1 MKKTLS
7 YLKSYKKECILAPL
21 FKLLEAC
28 FELFVPLVIADIIDI
43 GISGGNKG
51 YVWGRVGILALL
63 AVCGLAFAI
72 TAQYFAAKAAVG
84 FASKLRHALFTRI
97 QSLSYADTDKLG
109 TSTLI
114 TRMTADV
121 EQVQQGVNMVLR
133 LLLRSPFVVF
143 GAAIMAF
150 TVDAKSAVTF
160 AVTIPVMSA
169 AVMTIMLITIPLYKK
184 VQAKLDSLLGIT
196 RENLSGVRV
205 IRAFRKENAEYERF
219 VSTNGDLTR
228 SQKFV
233 GRISALMNPLT
244 YVLINCGVIAL
255 IWVGALRVNSGT
267 ISQGQVVALYNYMSQ
282 ILVELVKL
290 AMLII
295 TLTRAVACAKRVD
308 GVLTTENSMTEN
320 DDKEQKHTVIGGDVE
335 FDGVELT
342 YPEAGAPSLSGVNFY
357 APSGSTVGVI
367 GGTGSGKTS
376 LVNLIPRF
384 YDVTKGCVKVGG
396 TDVQK
401 LDAKTLRK
409 NIGIVP
415 QRAALFKG
423 TIRSNL
429 LWGKEDAT
437 DEELWE
443 ALKTAQAE
451 KVALDKGGLDA
462 EVEQEGR
469 NFSGGQRQRLAIARA
484 LAKKPEVVV
493 FDDSFSALDYKTDAR
508 LREELAKNVTDA
520 ALVVVAQRI
529 ATIMHA
535 DGHVVGTGTHEE
547 LLRSCPAY
555 LEIAQSQ
562 LSAEELGLTQEE
574 IAAVM
579 EGGER

>member
-97 QSLSYADTDKLG
+97 QSLSYADTYKLG

-320 DDKEQKHTVIGGDVE
+320 GDKEQKHTVIGGDVE

-401 LDAKTLRK
+401 LDAETLRK

-469 NFSGGQRQRLAIARA
+469 NFSGGQRQRLTVARA
-484 LAKKPEVVV
+484 LVRKPKILIL
-493 FDDSFSALDYKTDAR
+493 DDSASALDLK
-508 LREELAKNVTDA
+508 TDA
-520 ALVVVAQRI
+520 ALREAISKLDYKPTVFIVSQRAAAVMNAQLIVVLDEGA
-529 ATIMHA
+529 
-535 DGHVVGTGTHEE
+535 VVGMGTHDE
-547 LLRSCPAY
+547 LMKTCPAY
-555 LEIAQSQ
+555 
-562 LSAEELGLTQEE
+562 EE
-574 IAAVM
+574 IYSSQFKKEAD
-579 EGGER
+579 R

>member
-196 RENLSGVRV
+196 RENLSGMRV

-320 DDKEQKHTVIGGDVE
+320 GDKEQKHTVIGGDVE

-396 TDVQK
+396 TNVQK
-401 LDAKTLRK
+401 LDAETLRK

-451 KVALDKGGLDA
+451 NVALDKGGLDA

-469 NFSGGQRQRLAIARA
+469 NFSGGQRQRLTVARA
-484 LAKKPEVVV
+484 LVRKPKILIL
-493 FDDSFSALDYKTDAR
+493 DDSASALDLK
-508 LREELAKNVTDA
+508 TDA
-520 ALVVVAQRI
+520 ALREAISKLDYKPTVFIVSQRAAAVMNAQLIVVLDEGA
-529 ATIMHA
+529 
-535 DGHVVGTGTHEE
+535 VVGMGTHDE
-547 LLRSCPAY
+547 LMKTCPAY
-555 LEIAQSQ
+555 
-562 LSAEELGLTQEE
+562 EE
-574 IAAVM
+574 IYSSQFKKEAD
-579 EGGER
+579 R

>member
-43 GISGGNKG
+43 GISDGNKG

-169 AVMTIMLITIPLYKK
+169 AAMAIMLITIPLYKK
-184 VQAKLDSLLGIT
+184 VQSKLDSLLGIT

-320 DDKEQKHTVIGGDVE
+320 GDKEQKHTVIGGDVE

-469 NFSGGQRQRLAIARA
+469 NFSGGQRQRLTVARA
-484 LAKKPEVVV
+484 LVRKPKILIL
-493 FDDSFSALDYKTDAR
+493 DDSASALDLK
-508 LREELAKNVTDA
+508 TDA
-520 ALVVVAQRI
+520 ALREAISKLDYKPTVFIVSQRAAAVMNAQLIVVLDEGA
-529 ATIMHA
+529 
-535 DGHVVGTGTHEE
+535 VVGMGTHDE
-547 LLRSCPAY
+547 LMKTCPAY
-555 LEIAQSQ
+555 
-562 LSAEELGLTQEE
+562 EE
-574 IAAVM
+574 IYSSQFKKEAD
-579 EGGER
+579 R

>member
-97 QSLSYADTDKLG
+97 QSLSYADTDELG

-150 TVDAKSAVTF
+150 TIDAKSAVTF

-320 DDKEQKHTVIGGDVE
+320 GDKEQKHTVIGGDVE

-401 LDAKTLRK
+401 LDAETLRK

-469 NFSGGQRQRLAIARA
+469 NFSGGQRQRLTVARA
-484 LAKKPEVVV
+484 LVRKPKILIL
-493 FDDSFSALDYKTDAR
+493 DDSASALDLK
-508 LREELAKNVTDA
+508 TDA
-520 ALVVVAQRI
+520 ALREAISKLDYKPTVFIVSQRAAAVMNAQLIVVLDEGA
-529 ATIMHA
+529 
-535 DGHVVGTGTHEE
+535 VVGMGTHDE
-547 LLRSCPAY
+547 LMKTCPAY
-555 LEIAQSQ
+555 
-562 LSAEELGLTQEE
+562 EE
-574 IAAVM
+574 IYSSLFKKEAD
-579 EGGER
+579 R

>member
-320 DDKEQKHTVIGGDVE
+320 GDKEQKHTVIGGDVE

-401 LDAKTLRK
+401 LDAETLRK

-469 NFSGGQRQRLAIARA
+469 NFSGGQRQRLTVARA
-484 LAKKPEVVV
+484 LVRKPKILIL
-493 FDDSFSALDYKTDAR
+493 DDSASALDLK
-508 LREELAKNVTDA
+508 TDA
-520 ALVVVAQRI
+520 ALREAISKLDYKPTVFIVSQRAAAVMNAQLIVVLDEGA
-529 ATIMHA
+529 
-535 DGHVVGTGTHEE
+535 VVGMGTHDE
-547 LLRSCPAY
+547 LMKTCPAY
-555 LEIAQSQ
+555 
-562 LSAEELGLTQEE
+562 EE
-574 IAAVM
+574 IYSSQFKKEADK
-579 EGGER
+579 

>member
-21 FKLLEAC
+21 FKLLDAC

-51 YVWGRVGILALL
+51 HVWGRVGILALL

-320 DDKEQKHTVIGGDVE
+320 GDKEQKHTVIGGDVE

-469 NFSGGQRQRLAIARA
+469 NFSGGQRQRLTVARA
-484 LAKKPEVVV
+484 LVRKPKILIL
-493 FDDSFSALDYKTDAR
+493 DDSASALDLK
-508 LREELAKNVTDA
+508 TDA
-520 ALVVVAQRI
+520 ALREAISKLDYKPTVFIVSQRAAAVMNAQLIVVLDEGA
-529 ATIMHA
+529 
-535 DGHVVGTGTHEE
+535 VVGLGTHEE
-547 LLRSCPAY
+547 LMKTCPAY
-555 LEIAQSQ
+555 
-562 LSAEELGLTQEE
+562 EE
-574 IAAVM
+574 IYSSQFKKEAD
-579 EGGER
+579 R

>member
-184 VQAKLDSLLGIT
+184 VQTKLDSLLGIT

-320 DDKEQKHTVIGGDVE
+320 GDKEQKHTVIGGDVE

-401 LDAKTLRK
+401 LDAETLRK

-451 KVALDKGGLDA
+451 NVALDKGGLDA

-469 NFSGGQRQRLAIARA
+469 NFSGGQRQRLTVARA
-484 LAKKPEVVV
+484 LVRKPKILIL
-493 FDDSFSALDYKTDAR
+493 DDSASALDLK
-508 LREELAKNVTDA
+508 TDA
-520 ALVVVAQRI
+520 ALREAISKLDYKPTVFIVSQRAAAVMNAQLIVVLDEGA
-529 ATIMHA
+529 
-535 DGHVVGTGTHEE
+535 VVGMGTHDE
-547 LLRSCPAY
+547 LMKTCPAY
-555 LEIAQSQ
+555 
-562 LSAEELGLTQEE
+562 EE
-574 IAAVM
+574 IYSSQFKKEA
-579 EGGER
+579 GR

>member
-320 DDKEQKHTVIGGDVE
+320 GDKEQKHTVIGGDVE

-342 YPEAGAPSLSGVNFY
+342 YPKAGAPSLSGVNFY

-401 LDAKTLRK
+401 LDAETLRK

-469 NFSGGQRQRLAIARA
+469 NFSGGQRQRLTVARA
-484 LAKKPEVVV
+484 LVRKPKILIL
-493 FDDSFSALDYKTDAR
+493 DDSASALDLK
-508 LREELAKNVTDA
+508 TDA
-520 ALVVVAQRI
+520 ALREAISKLDYKPTVFIVSQRAAAVMNAQLIVVLDEGA
-529 ATIMHA
+529 
-535 DGHVVGTGTHEE
+535 VVGMGTHDE
-547 LLRSCPAY
+547 LMKTCPAY
-555 LEIAQSQ
+555 
-562 LSAEELGLTQEE
+562 EE
-574 IAAVM
+574 IYSSQFKKEAD
-579 EGGER
+579 R

>member
-7 YLKSYKKECILAPL
+7 YLKSYKKECLLAPL

-28 FELFVPLVIADIIDI
+28 FELFVPLVIAAVIDI
-43 GISGGNKG
+43 GIAGGDRS
-51 YVWGRVGILALL
+51 YVLGRVGILGLL

-160 AVTIPVMSA
+160 AVTIPVISL
-169 AVMTIMLITIPLYKK
+169 AVMVIMLVTIPLYKK

-205 IRAFRKENAEYERF
+205 IRAFRKENSEYERF
-219 VSTNGDLTR
+219 VSTNDSLTK

-255 IWVGALRVNSGT
+255 IYVGAIRVNSGA

-308 GVLTTENSMTEN
+308 GVLTTENSMDERGKPEN
-320 DDKEQKHTVIGGDVE
+320 ADKEIRGDVE

-342 YPEAGAPSLSGVNFY
+342 YPEAGAPSLLSVSFS

-384 YDVTKGCVKVGG
+384 YDVTKGSVKVGG
-396 TDVQK
+396 IDVRDLQ
-401 LDAKTLRK
+401 AETLRK

-437 DEELWE
+437 DEELWQ
-443 ALKTAQAE
+443 ALRTAQAE
-451 KVALDKGGLDA
+451 NVALDKGGLDA

-469 NFSGGQRQRLAIARA
+469 NFSGGQRQRLTVARA
-484 LAKKPEVVV
+484 LVRKPKILIL
-493 FDDSFSALDYKTDAR
+493 DDSASALDLK
-508 LREELAKNVTDA
+508 TDA
-520 ALVVVAQRI
+520 ALREAISKLDYSPTVFIVSQR
-529 ATIMHA
+529 AAAVMNA
-535 DGHVVGTGTHEE
+535 DLIIVLDEGAVVGMGKHAE
-547 LLRSCPAY
+547 LMEKCPAY
-555 LEIAQSQ
+555 AEIYNSQ
-562 LSAEELGLTQEE
+562 FKKEAD
-574 IAAVM
+574 
-579 EGGER
+579 R

>member
-43 GISGGNKG
+43 GISGSNKG

-320 DDKEQKHTVIGGDVE
+320 GDKEQKHTVIGGDVE

-429 LWGKEDAT
+429 LWDKEDAT

-469 NFSGGQRQRLAIARA
+469 NFSGGQRQRLTVARA
-484 LAKKPEVVV
+484 LVRKPKILIL
-493 FDDSFSALDYKTDAR
+493 DDSASALDLK
-508 LREELAKNVTDA
+508 TDA
-520 ALVVVAQRI
+520 ALREAISKLDYKPTVFIVSQRAAAVMNAQLIVVLDEGA
-529 ATIMHA
+529 
-535 DGHVVGTGTHEE
+535 VVGMGTHDE
-547 LLRSCPAY
+547 LMKTCPAY
-555 LEIAQSQ
+555 
-562 LSAEELGLTQEE
+562 EE
-574 IAAVM
+574 IYSSQFKKEAD
-579 EGGER
+579 R

>member
-51 YVWGRVGILALL
+51 HVWGRVGILALL

-320 DDKEQKHTVIGGDVE
+320 GDKEQKHTVIGGDVE

-401 LDAKTLRK
+401 LDAETLRK

-469 NFSGGQRQRLAIARA
+469 NFSGGQRQRLTVARA
-484 LAKKPEVVV
+484 LVRKPKILIL
-493 FDDSFSALDYKTDAR
+493 DDSASALDLK
-508 LREELAKNVTDA
+508 TDA
-520 ALVVVAQRI
+520 ALREAISKLDYKPTVFIVSQRAAAVMNAQLIVVLDEGA
-529 ATIMHA
+529 
-535 DGHVVGTGTHEE
+535 VVGMGTHDE
-547 LLRSCPAY
+547 LMKTCPAY
-555 LEIAQSQ
+555 
-562 LSAEELGLTQEE
+562 EE
-574 IAAVM
+574 IYSSQFKKEAD
-579 EGGER
+579 R

>member
-160 AVTIPVMSA
+160 TVTIPVMSA

-184 VQAKLDSLLGIT
+184 VQSKLDSLLGIT

-320 DDKEQKHTVIGGDVE
+320 GDKEQKHTVIGGDVE

-401 LDAKTLRK
+401 LDAETLRK

-469 NFSGGQRQRLAIARA
+469 NFSGGQRQRLTVARA
-484 LAKKPEVVV
+484 LVRKPKILIL
-493 FDDSFSALDYKTDAR
+493 DDSASALDLK
-508 LREELAKNVTDA
+508 TDA
-520 ALVVVAQRI
+520 ALREAISKLDYKPTVFIVSQRAAAVMNAQLIVVLDEGA
-529 ATIMHA
+529 
-535 DGHVVGTGTHEE
+535 VVGMGTHDE
-547 LLRSCPAY
+547 LMKTCPAY
-555 LEIAQSQ
+555 
-562 LSAEELGLTQEE
+562 EE
-574 IAAVM
+574 IYSSQFKKEAD
-579 EGGER
+579 R

>member
-320 DDKEQKHTVIGGDVE
+320 GDKEQKHTVIGGDVE

-384 YDVTKGCVKVGG
+384 YDVTKGYVKVGG

-401 LDAKTLRK
+401 LDAETLRK

-469 NFSGGQRQRLAIARA
+469 NFSGGQRQRLTVARA
-484 LAKKPEVVV
+484 LVRKPKILIL
-493 FDDSFSALDYKTDAR
+493 DDSASALDLK
-508 LREELAKNVTDA
+508 TDA
-520 ALVVVAQRI
+520 ALREAISKLDYKPTVFIVSQRAAAVMNAQLIVVLDEGA
-529 ATIMHA
+529 
-535 DGHVVGTGTHEE
+535 VVGMGTHDE
-547 LLRSCPAY
+547 LMKTCPAY
-555 LEIAQSQ
+555 
-562 LSAEELGLTQEE
+562 EE
-574 IAAVM
+574 IYSSQFKKEAD
-579 EGGER
+579 R

>member
-43 GISGGNKG
+43 GISGGDKG

-63 AVCGLAFAI
+63 AFCGLAFAI

-469 NFSGGQRQRLAIARA
+469 NFSGGQRQRLTVARA
-484 LAKKPEVVV
+484 LVRKPKILIL
-493 FDDSFSALDYKTDAR
+493 DDSASALDLK
-508 LREELAKNVTDA
+508 TDA
-520 ALVVVAQRI
+520 ALREAISKLDYKPTVFIVSQRAAAVMNAQLIVVLDEGA
-529 ATIMHA
+529 
-535 DGHVVGTGTHEE
+535 VVGMGTHDE
-547 LLRSCPAY
+547 LMKTCPAY
-555 LEIAQSQ
+555 
-562 LSAEELGLTQEE
+562 EE
-574 IAAVM
+574 IYSSQFKKEAD
-579 EGGER
+579 R

>member
-63 AVCGLAFAI
+63 AFCGLAFAI

-143 GAAIMAF
+143 GAAIMVF

-255 IWVGALRVNSGT
+255 IWVGAVRVNAGA

-320 DDKEQKHTVIGGDVE
+320 GDKEQKHTVIGGDVE

-396 TDVQK
+396 TDVRK
-401 LDAKTLRK
+401 LDAETLRK

-462 EVEQEGR
+462 DVEQEGR
-469 NFSGGQRQRLAIARA
+469 NFSGGQRQRLTVARA
-484 LAKKPEVVV
+484 LVRKPKILIL
-493 FDDSFSALDYKTDAR
+493 DDSASALDLK
-508 LREELAKNVTDA
+508 TDA
-520 ALVVVAQRI
+520 ALREAISKLDYKPTVFIVSQRAAAVMNAQLIVVLDEGA
-529 ATIMHA
+529 
-535 DGHVVGTGTHEE
+535 VVGMGTHDE
-547 LLRSCPAY
+547 LMKTCPAY
-555 LEIAQSQ
+555 
-562 LSAEELGLTQEE
+562 EE
-574 IAAVM
+574 IYSSQFKKEAD
-579 EGGER
+579 R

>member
-233 GRISALMNPLT
+233 GRISALLNPLT

-320 DDKEQKHTVIGGDVE
+320 GDKEQKHTVIGGDVE

-401 LDAKTLRK
+401 LDAETLRK

-469 NFSGGQRQRLAIARA
+469 NFSGGQRQRLTVARA
-484 LAKKPEVVV
+484 LVRKPKILIL
-493 FDDSFSALDYKTDAR
+493 DDSASALDLK
-508 LREELAKNVTDA
+508 TDA
-520 ALVVVAQRI
+520 ALREAISKLDYKPTVFIVSQRAAAVMNAQLIVVLDEGA
-529 ATIMHA
+529 
-535 DGHVVGTGTHEE
+535 VVGMGTHDE
-547 LLRSCPAY
+547 LMKTCPAY
-555 LEIAQSQ
+555 
-562 LSAEELGLTQEE
+562 EE
-574 IAAVM
+574 IYSSQFKKEAD
-579 EGGER
+579 R

>member
-233 GRISALMNPLT
+233 GRISALLNPLT

-320 DDKEQKHTVIGGDVE
+320 GDKEQKHTVIGGDVE

-401 LDAKTLRK
+401 LDAETLRK

-443 ALKTAQAE
+443 ALKTAQSE
-451 KVALDKGGLDA
+451 NVALDKGGLDA

-469 NFSGGQRQRLAIARA
+469 NFSGGQRQRLTVARA
-484 LAKKPEVVV
+484 LVRKPKILIL
-493 FDDSFSALDYKTDAR
+493 DDSASALDLK
-508 LREELAKNVTDA
+508 TDA
-520 ALVVVAQRI
+520 ALREAISKLDYKPTVFIVSQRAAAVMNAQLIVVLDEGA
-529 ATIMHA
+529 
-535 DGHVVGTGTHEE
+535 VVGLGTHEE
-547 LLRSCPAY
+547 LMKTCPAY
-555 LEIAQSQ
+555 
-562 LSAEELGLTQEE
+562 EE
-574 IAAVM
+574 IYSSQFKKEAD
-579 EGGER
+579 R

>member
-320 DDKEQKHTVIGGDVE
+320 GAKEQKHTVIGGDVE

-401 LDAKTLRK
+401 LDAETLRK

-469 NFSGGQRQRLAIARA
+469 NFSGGQRQRLTVARA
-484 LAKKPEVVV
+484 LVRKPKILIL
-493 FDDSFSALDYKTDAR
+493 DDSASALDLK
-508 LREELAKNVTDA
+508 TDA
-520 ALVVVAQRI
+520 ALREAISKLDYKPTVFIVSQRAAAVMNAQLIVVLDEGA
-529 ATIMHA
+529 
-535 DGHVVGTGTHEE
+535 VVGMGTHDE
-547 LLRSCPAY
+547 LMKTCPAY
-555 LEIAQSQ
+555 
-562 LSAEELGLTQEE
+562 EE
-574 IAAVM
+574 IYSSQFKKEAD
-579 EGGER
+579 R

>member
-43 GISGGNKG
+43 GISGGDKG

-63 AVCGLAFAI
+63 AFCGLAFAI

-255 IWVGALRVNSGT
+255 IWVGAVRVNAGA

-320 DDKEQKHTVIGGDVE
+320 GDKEKKHTDIGGDVE
-335 FDGVELT
+335 FNGVELT

-384 YDVTKGCVKVGG
+384 YDVTKGCVKIGG
-396 TDVQK
+396 TDVRK
-401 LDAKTLRK
+401 LDAETLRK

-462 EVEQEGR
+462 DVEQEGR
-469 NFSGGQRQRLAIARA
+469 NFSGGQRQRLTVARA
-484 LAKKPEVVV
+484 LVRKPKILIL
-493 FDDSFSALDYKTDAR
+493 DDSASALDLK
-508 LREELAKNVTDA
+508 TDA
-520 ALVVVAQRI
+520 ALREAISKLCYKPTVFIVSQRAAAVMNAQLIVVLDEGA
-529 ATIMHA
+529 
-535 DGHVVGTGTHEE
+535 VVGMGTHDE
-547 LLRSCPAY
+547 LMKSCPAY
-555 LEIAQSQ
+555 
-562 LSAEELGLTQEE
+562 EE
-574 IAAVM
+574 IYSSQFKKEAD
-579 EGGER
+579 R

>member
-7 YLKSYKKECILAPL
+7 SLKSYKKECILAPL

-233 GRISALMNPLT
+233 GRISALLNPLT

-320 DDKEQKHTVIGGDVE
+320 GDKEQKHTVIGGDVE

-401 LDAKTLRK
+401 LDAETLRK

-443 ALKTAQAE
+443 ALKTAQSE
-451 KVALDKGGLDA
+451 NVALDKGGLDA

-469 NFSGGQRQRLAIARA
+469 NFSGGQRQRLTVARA
-484 LAKKPEVVV
+484 LVRKPKILIL
-493 FDDSFSALDYKTDAR
+493 DDSASALDLK
-508 LREELAKNVTDA
+508 TDA
-520 ALVVVAQRI
+520 ALREAISKLDYKPTVFIVSQRAAAVMNAQLIVVLDEGA
-529 ATIMHA
+529 
-535 DGHVVGTGTHEE
+535 VVGMGTHDE
-547 LLRSCPAY
+547 LMKTCPAY
-555 LEIAQSQ
+555 
-562 LSAEELGLTQEE
+562 EE
-574 IAAVM
+574 IYSSQFKKEAD
-579 EGGER
+579 R

>member
-233 GRISALMNPLT
+233 GRISALLNPLT

-320 DDKEQKHTVIGGDVE
+320 GDKEQKHTVIGGDVE

-401 LDAKTLRK
+401 LDAETLRK

-443 ALKTAQAE
+443 ALKTAQSE
-451 KVALDKGGLDA
+451 NVALDKGGLDA

-469 NFSGGQRQRLAIARA
+469 NFSGGQRQRLTVARA
-484 LAKKPEVVV
+484 LVRKPKILIL
-493 FDDSFSALDYKTDAR
+493 DDSASALDLK
-508 LREELAKNVTDA
+508 TDA
-520 ALVVVAQRI
+520 ALREAISKLDYKPTVFIVSQRAAAVMNAQLIVVLDEGA
-529 ATIMHA
+529 
-535 DGHVVGTGTHEE
+535 VVGMGTHDE
-547 LLRSCPAY
+547 LMKTCPAY
-555 LEIAQSQ
+555 
-562 LSAEELGLTQEE
+562 EE
-574 IAAVM
+574 IYSSQFKKEAD
-579 EGGER
+579 R

>member
-255 IWVGALRVNSGT
+255 IWIGALRVNSGT

-295 TLTRAVACAKRVD
+295 ILTRAVACAKRVD

-320 DDKEQKHTVIGGDVE
+320 GDKEQKHTVIGGDVE

-384 YDVTKGCVKVGG
+384 YDVTKGGVKVGG

-401 LDAKTLRK
+401 LDAETLRK

-451 KVALDKGGLDA
+451 NVALDKGGLDA

-469 NFSGGQRQRLAIARA
+469 NFSGGQRQRLTVARA
-484 LAKKPEVVV
+484 LVRKPKILIL
-493 FDDSFSALDYKTDAR
+493 DDSASALDLK
-508 LREELAKNVTDA
+508 TDA
-520 ALVVVAQRI
+520 ALREAISKLDYKPTVFIVSQRAAAVMNAQLIVVLDEGA
-529 ATIMHA
+529 
-535 DGHVVGTGTHEE
+535 VVGMGTHDE
-547 LLRSCPAY
+547 LMKTCPAY
-555 LEIAQSQ
+555 
-562 LSAEELGLTQEE
+562 EE
-574 IAAVM
+574 IYSSQFKKEAD
-579 EGGER
+579 R

>member
-169 AVMTIMLITIPLYKK
+169 AVMAIMLITIPLYKK

-320 DDKEQKHTVIGGDVE
+320 GDKEQKHTVIGGDVE

-401 LDAKTLRK
+401 LDAETLRK

-469 NFSGGQRQRLAIARA
+469 NFSGGQRQRLTVARA
-484 LAKKPEVVV
+484 LVRKPKILIL
-493 FDDSFSALDYKTDAR
+493 DDSASALDLK
-508 LREELAKNVTDA
+508 TDA
-520 ALVVVAQRI
+520 ALREAISKLDYKPTVFIVSQRAAAVMNAQLIVVLDEGA
-529 ATIMHA
+529 
-535 DGHVVGTGTHEE
+535 VVGMGTHDE
-547 LLRSCPAY
+547 LMKTCPAY
-555 LEIAQSQ
+555 
-562 LSAEELGLTQEE
+562 EE
-574 IAAVM
+574 IYSSQFKKEAD
-579 EGGER
+579 R

>member
-233 GRISALMNPLT
+233 DRISALMNPLT

-320 DDKEQKHTVIGGDVE
+320 GDKEQKHTVIGGDVE

-401 LDAKTLRK
+401 LDAETLRK

-469 NFSGGQRQRLAIARA
+469 NFSGGQRQRLTVARA
-484 LAKKPEVVV
+484 LVRKPKILIL
-493 FDDSFSALDYKTDAR
+493 DDSASALDLK
-508 LREELAKNVTDA
+508 TDA
-520 ALVVVAQRI
+520 ALREAISKLDYKPTVFIVSQRAAAVMNAQLIVVLDEGA
-529 ATIMHA
+529 
-535 DGHVVGTGTHEE
+535 VVGMGTHDE
-547 LLRSCPAY
+547 LMKTCPAY
-555 LEIAQSQ
+555 
-562 LSAEELGLTQEE
+562 EE
-574 IAAVM
+574 IYSSQFKKEAD
-579 EGGER
+579 R

>member
-320 DDKEQKHTVIGGDVE
+320 GDKEQKHTVIGGDVE

-401 LDAKTLRK
+401 LDAETLRK

-451 KVALDKGGLDA
+451 NVALDKGGLDA

-469 NFSGGQRQRLAIARA
+469 NFSGGQRQRLTVARA
-484 LAKKPEVVV
+484 LVRKPKILIL
-493 FDDSFSALDYKTDAR
+493 DDSASALDLK
-508 LREELAKNVTDA
+508 TDA
-520 ALVVVAQRI
+520 ALREAISKLDYKPTVFIVSQRAAAVMNAQLIVVLDEGA
-529 ATIMHA
+529 
-535 DGHVVGTGTHEE
+535 VVGMGTHDE
-547 LLRSCPAY
+547 LMKTCPAY
-555 LEIAQSQ
+555 EEIYSSQ
-562 LSAEELGLTQEE
+562 LKKEAG
-574 IAAVM
+574 
-579 EGGER
+579 R

>member
-63 AVCGLAFAI
+63 AFCGLAFAI

-169 AVMTIMLITIPLYKK
+169 AVMAIMLITIPLYKK

-255 IWVGALRVNSGT
+255 IWVGALRVNSGA

-320 DDKEQKHTVIGGDVE
+320 GDKEQKHTVIGGDVE

-396 TDVQK
+396 TDVRK
-401 LDAKTLRK
+401 LDAETLRK

-437 DEELWE
+437 DEELWD

-469 NFSGGQRQRLAIARA
+469 NFSGGQRQRLTVARA
-484 LAKKPEVVV
+484 LVRKPKILIL
-493 FDDSFSALDYKTDAR
+493 DDSASALDLK
-508 LREELAKNVTDA
+508 TDA
-520 ALVVVAQRI
+520 ALREAISKLDYKPTVFIVSQRAAAVMNAQLIVVLDEGA
-529 ATIMHA
+529 
-535 DGHVVGTGTHEE
+535 VVGMGTHDE
-547 LLRSCPAY
+547 LMKTCPAY
-555 LEIAQSQ
+555 
-562 LSAEELGLTQEE
+562 EE
-574 IAAVM
+574 IYSSQFKKEAD
-579 EGGER
+579 R

>member
-320 DDKEQKHTVIGGDVE
+320 GDKEQKHTVIGGDVE

-384 YDVTKGCVKVGG
+384 YDITKGCVKVGG

-451 KVALDKGGLDA
+451 NVALDKGGLDA

-469 NFSGGQRQRLAIARA
+469 NFSGGQRQRLTVARA
-484 LAKKPEVVV
+484 LVRKPKILIL
-493 FDDSFSALDYKTDAR
+493 DDSASALDLK
-508 LREELAKNVTDA
+508 TDA
-520 ALVVVAQRI
+520 ALREAISKLDYKPTVFIVSQRAAAVMNAQLIVVLDEGA
-529 ATIMHA
+529 
-535 DGHVVGTGTHEE
+535 VVGMGTHDE
-547 LLRSCPAY
+547 LMKTCPAY
-555 LEIAQSQ
+555 
-562 LSAEELGLTQEE
+562 EE
-574 IAAVM
+574 IYSSQFKKEAD
-579 EGGER
+579 R

>member
-1 MKKTLS
+1 
-7 YLKSYKKECILAPL
+7 
-21 FKLLEAC
+21 
-28 FELFVPLVIADIIDI
+28 
-43 GISGGNKG
+43 
-51 YVWGRVGILALL
+51 
-63 AVCGLAFAI
+63 
-72 TAQYFAAKAAVG
+72 
-84 FASKLRHALFTRI
+84 
-97 QSLSYADTDKLG
+97 
-109 TSTLI
+109 
-114 TRMTADV
+114 MTADV

-184 VQAKLDSLLGIT
+184 VQAKIDSLLGIT

-320 DDKEQKHTVIGGDVE
+320 GDKEQKHTVIGGDVE

-401 LDAKTLRK
+401 LDAETLRK

-469 NFSGGQRQRLAIARA
+469 NFSGGQRQRLTVARA
-484 LAKKPEVVV
+484 LVRKPKILIL
-493 FDDSFSALDYKTDAR
+493 DDSASALDLK
-508 LREELAKNVTDA
+508 TDA
-520 ALVVVAQRI
+520 ALREAISKLDYKPTVFIVSQRAAAVMNAQLIVVLDEGA
-529 ATIMHA
+529 
-535 DGHVVGTGTHEE
+535 VVGMGTHDE
-547 LLRSCPAY
+547 LMKTCPAY
-555 LEIAQSQ
+555 
-562 LSAEELGLTQEE
+562 EE
-574 IAAVM
+574 IYSSQFKKEAD
-579 EGGER
+579 R

>member
-114 TRMTADV
+114 TRMTTDV

-320 DDKEQKHTVIGGDVE
+320 GDKEQKHTVIGGDVE

-401 LDAKTLRK
+401 LDAETLRK

-469 NFSGGQRQRLAIARA
+469 NFSGGQRQRLTVARA
-484 LAKKPEVVV
+484 LVRKPKILIL
-493 FDDSFSALDYKTDAR
+493 DDSASALDLK
-508 LREELAKNVTDA
+508 TDA
-520 ALVVVAQRI
+520 ALREAISKLDYKPTVFIVSQRAAAVMNAQLIVVLDEGA
-529 ATIMHA
+529 
-535 DGHVVGTGTHEE
+535 VVGMGTHDE
-547 LLRSCPAY
+547 LMKSCPAY
-555 LEIAQSQ
+555 
-562 LSAEELGLTQEE
+562 EE
-574 IAAVM
+574 IYSSQFKKEAD
-579 EGGER
+579 R

>member
-28 FELFVPLVIADIIDI
+28 FDLFVPLVIADIIDI

-72 TAQYFAAKAAVG
+72 TAQYFAAKGAVG

-320 DDKEQKHTVIGGDVE
+320 GDKEQKHTVIGGDVE

-401 LDAKTLRK
+401 LDAETLRK

-469 NFSGGQRQRLAIARA
+469 NFSGGQRQRLTVARA
-484 LAKKPEVVV
+484 LVRKPKILIL
-493 FDDSFSALDYKTDAR
+493 DDSASALDLK
-508 LREELAKNVTDA
+508 TDA
-520 ALVVVAQRI
+520 ALREAISKLDYKPTVFIVSQRAAAVMNAQLIVVLDEGA
-529 ATIMHA
+529 
-535 DGHVVGTGTHEE
+535 VVGMGTHDE
-547 LLRSCPAY
+547 LMKTCPAY
-555 LEIAQSQ
+555 
-562 LSAEELGLTQEE
+562 EE
-574 IAAVM
+574 IYSSQFKKEAD
-579 EGGER
+579 R

>member
-63 AVCGLAFAI
+63 AFCGLAFAI

-255 IWVGALRVNSGT
+255 IWVGAVRVNAGA

-308 GVLTTENSMTEN
+308 GVLTTENSMDEN
-320 DDKEQKHTVIGGDVE
+320 GDKEKKHTVIGGDVE

-384 YDVTKGCVKVGG
+384 YDVTKGCVKIGG
-396 TDVQK
+396 TDVRK

-462 EVEQEGR
+462 DVEQEGR
-469 NFSGGQRQRLAIARA
+469 NFSGGQRQRLTVARA
-484 LAKKPEVVV
+484 LVRKPKILIL
-493 FDDSFSALDYKTDAR
+493 DDSASALDLK
-508 LREELAKNVTDA
+508 TDA
-520 ALVVVAQRI
+520 ALREAISKLCYKPTVFIVSQRAAAVMNAQLIVVLDEGA
-529 ATIMHA
+529 
-535 DGHVVGTGTHEE
+535 VVGMGTHDE
-547 LLRSCPAY
+547 LMKSCPAY
-555 LEIAQSQ
+555 
-562 LSAEELGLTQEE
+562 EE
-574 IAAVM
+574 IYSSQFKKEA
-579 EGGER
+579 GR